1 MHVFGR
7 AFLCSDEEYSV
18 GKQVIIFVKSGG
30 YYMAEIF
37 ENIQEEQR
45 ILLAAA
51 DIGEYD
57 VKLSLDELEELS
69 ETAGGKVISR
79 IVQKRPSYDTASC
92 VGRGTLEEMAEICE
106 RENIDCI
113 IFDCELTA
121 TQIRNIED
129 VCGVYTIDRT
139 MLILDIF
146 AQRATTH
153 EGRLQVEIAQN
164 KYRLPRLAGMG
175 TAMSRLGGGIGT
187 RGPGESKLETD
198 KRHIRWRIT
207 KLSEELKQIEKRRGL
222 MRKRRKKDGVLTAAI
237 VGYTNVGKSTLLN
250 TLTEAGVLAE
260 NKLFATLETTSR
272 AIELPDG
279 RNVTLVDTV
288 GLIRRLPHQ
297 LVEAFNSTLEEA
309 ADADLIL
316 HICDASADDCEE
328 QARVTLELLSELGCD
343 GIPVVTVL
351 NKCDKVPYI
360 DQLSISENENAV
372 KISAKNAE
380 GIDSLLNAVMKALP
394 QSSVRCNILV
404 PFDKAGLL
412 GEIRREGKVFSE
424 EYIAEGIKA
433 DVLVDVKIYHQVEP
447 YKI

>member
-1 MHVFGR
+1 
-7 AFLCSDEEYSV
+7 
-18 GKQVIIFVKSGG
+18 
-30 YYMAEIF
+30 MAEIF

-380 GIDSLLNAVMKALP
+380 GIDSLSNAVMKALP